1 VHQECNGP
9 TIPETLLEYPESSV
23 ACSGNARPATVTHA
37 VQLGITCGN
46 GTFFTD
52 AAFECDAVS
61 HKFDL
66 LNDYGT
72 FTCMESATLQA
83 GSNQSIPRVA
93 VVTDDRFVKDAYT
106 DCFTVATLPP
116 STQPPSRG
124 LPVPTAGLPAPFTE
138 TAPLSAPMI
147 TPQVVLPRSDAI
159 DGTFRVGLAIGG
171 AAVAVVFAGVVVV
184 LVMRRR
190 GPRQNSNEHEIEATS
205 SYDEVDD
212 TPDIRPIASSHPQPI
227 APITPK
233 YSAMPSLPSGK
244 NSSPQNSAVGYHPTN
259 GADLEYKDQAR
270 SSREAKRARQMPLV
284 AATVEPASLDIGSS
298 ETSAGTPVAKIL
310 DVGSIA
316 GVGGN
321 AGRSNSIKRRAIDP

>member
-9 TIPETLLEYPESSV
+9 TIPEKLLEYPESSV
-23 ACSGNARPATVTHA
+23 ACSGNARLATVTHA

-66 LNDYGT
+66 LNDFGT

-106 DCFTVATLPP
+106 DCFTVTTLPP
-116 STQPPSRG
+116 RTQPPSRG
-124 LPVPTAGLPAPFTE
+124 LPVP

-147 TPQVVLPRSDAI
+147 TPQVVLPRSDAT
-159 DGTFRVGLAIGG
+159 DGTFAVGLAIGG

-244 NSSPQNSAVGYHPTN
+244 YSSPQNLAVGYHTTN

-298 ETSAGTPVAKIL
+298 ETSAGTPVTTIL
-310 DVGSIA
+310 DVGSIT